1 MKLVNILAERGLV
14 ERRPGRDLRTN
25 ALWLT
30 AEGEAK
36 VPVMVDAL
44 RVSDARMTARLSAEE
59 VRTLSALLR
68 KLGPVP
74 RAASAD

>member
-1 MKLVNILAERGLV
+1 MAE
-14 ERRPGRDLRTN
+14 D
-25 ALWLT
+25 ALN
-30 AEGEAK
+30 